1 MFDTNW
7 NLVGKIEINSEKN
20 NYYCA
25 LNLKNKLLEEKSFLI
40 IKSIDSS
47 DDEDD
52 DDESENIS
60 TNKYE
65 LHIGD
70 VIKLGRVPL
79 KIRNLCIN
87 GQKVINKFIK
97 NKNLLQRIN
106 TNFTNNN
113 NNNNNNE
120 ININNNE
127 NEIVTERKK
136 TISNSKKKKT
146 CRICYCDDIE
156 VNSPL
161 ITPCKCTGGLKY
173 IHLKCLQNW
182 IHAQSLN
189 LSEESNN
196 FCLIYNV
203 KQISCEICKE
213 KYPDFIYL
221 NENNNNDILDI
232 FDFAENKF
240 ESYIILES
248 YFKNNF
254 KNIFVL
260 SCDSH
265 NVISIGRSHETNLR
279 INDITVSRFHSEII
293 KENNK
298 FYIRDLYSKFGTGIL
313 LQNNKIK
320 IKEDFPLY
328 IQIGK
333 NIMEIKIEKKCF
345 CCYKFFNYLCLR
357 KNFNNKIF
365 NYYGKENAE
374 KINIEN
380 IFDFQEIDKNNE
392 DNSSITSINRI
403 NKEQSEEFNNNNNN
417 NNKIIQIQNNNEK
430 ENDINDNLNIQN
442 DFDAI
447 NNKLILNNNKN
458 LTINTNSSNHN
469 LTTLTMS
476 MSNSTQNKNNKK
488 MKKINIT
495 QDLNKNAIKNKLIIK
510 NNNDDIMEED
520 FKESDL
526 PNDQLNDCI
535 QIYSNNYNTSNR
547 ELLKDIS
554 INNNNNYNKNKKGND
569 ENNED

>member
-1 MFDTNW
+1 MSDTNW
-7 NLVGKIEINSEKN
+7 KLVSKIETNSEKN
-20 NYYCA
+20 NYYCP
-25 LNLKNKLLEEKSFLI
+25 LNLKNKSLDEKSFLI

-47 DDEDD
+47 EDDDEDD
-52 DDESENIS
+52 SENIS

-87 GQKVINKFIK
+87 GQKVINTFKK
-97 NKNLLQRIN
+97 NKNIQRIN

-113 NNNNNNE
+113 ENYFNKETNNNNE
-120 ININNNE
+120 IK
-127 NEIVTERKK
+127 TERKK
-136 TISNSKKKKT
+136 ISLNPKKKKT
-146 CRICYCDDIE
+146 CRVCYCDDIE

-189 LSEESNN
+189 LSEESND
-196 FCLIYNV
+196 FCLVYNV

-221 NENNNNDILDI
+221 NESDNNDILDI

-260 SCDSH
+260 SCDTH
-265 NVISIGRSHETNLR
+265 KVISIGRSHETNLK

-293 KENNK
+293 QENNK
-298 FYIRDLYSKFGTGIL
+298 FYIRDLFSKFGTGIL

-345 CCYKFFNYLCLR
+345 CCYKFLSCFYCK
-357 KNFNNKIF
+357 KNFNYKVF
-365 NYYGKENAE
+365 NYYGKENAK

-380 IFDFQEIDKNNE
+380 IFDFQEINENNNENDE
-392 DNSSITSINRI
+392 DNSSMSSINKI
-403 NKEQSEEFNNNNNN
+403 KKEQSEDFNNNNNN
-417 NNKIIQIQNNNEK
+417 DKIIQIQNNNEN
-430 ENDINDNLNIQN
+430 ESEINNNLINDT
-442 DFDAI
+442 I
-447 NNKLILNNNKN
+447 NNKLLPNNKN
-458 LTINTNSSNHN
+458 LTINTNSSNNN
-469 LTTLTMS
+469 LTILTMS
-476 MSNSTQNKNNKK
+476 MSNSTQNKNKK
-488 MKKINIT
+488 MKKININ
-495 QDLNKNAIKNKLIIK
+495 QDLNKNTIKNKLIIK
-510 NNNDDIMEED
+510 NNNEDIMEED

-535 QIYSNNYNTSNR
+535 QIYNNHYNSSNR

-554 INNNNNYNKNKKGND
+554 INSNNNNYHKNGND
-569 ENNED
+569 KNNED

>member
-1 MFDTNW
+1 MLLLKKVKKININYLNYRLTIQIQTLLKSSDLYDYESKNVITSKFSINSNINLILDSDKNLNIQNPKIPMTDTNW
-7 NLVGKIEINSEKN
+7 DLVSKIEINSEKN

-25 LNLKNKLLEEKSFLI
+25 LNLKNKSLEEKSFLI

-47 DDEDD
+47 DDDDEDD
-52 DDESENIS
+52 SENIS

-97 NKNLLQRIN
+97 NKNLQRIN

-113 NNNNNNE
+113 NENYFNKENNNE
-120 ININNNE
+120 IK
-127 NEIVTERKK
+127 TERKK
-136 TISNSKKKKT
+136 ISLNPKKKKT

-156 VNSPL
+156 VNSHL

-221 NENNNNDILDI
+221 NENNNNNILDI
-232 FDFAENKF
+232 FDFVENKF
-240 ESYIILES
+240 DSYIILES

-357 KNFNNKIF
+357 NNFNNKIF

-374 KINIEN
+374 KLILKMFL
-380 IFDFQEIDKNNE
+380 IFK
-392 DNSSITSINRI
+392 
-403 NKEQSEEFNNNNNN
+403 
-417 NNKIIQIQNNNEK
+417 
-430 ENDINDNLNIQN
+430 
-442 DFDAI
+442 
-447 NNKLILNNNKN
+447 KLIK
-458 LTINTNSSNHN
+458 I
-469 LTTLTMS
+469 
-476 MSNSTQNKNNKK
+476 
-488 MKKINIT
+488 MK
-495 QDLNKNAIKNKLIIK
+495 IKV
-510 NNNDDIMEED
+510 
-520 FKESDL
+520 
-526 PNDQLNDCI
+526 Q
-535 QIYSNNYNTSNR
+535 
-547 ELLKDIS
+547 
-554 INNNNNYNKNKKGND
+554 
-569 ENNED
+569 